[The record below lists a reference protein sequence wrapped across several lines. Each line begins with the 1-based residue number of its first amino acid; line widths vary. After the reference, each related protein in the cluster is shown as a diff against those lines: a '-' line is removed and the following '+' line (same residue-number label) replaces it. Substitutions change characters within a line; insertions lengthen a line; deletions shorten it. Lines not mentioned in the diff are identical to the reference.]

1 MTLLLGLLRHAETE
15 WSRDKRVQGHTDVPL
30 SDDARA
36 WLSRHRLPKIAN
48 GMAVASSPLVR
59 CTETAKYLGLE
70 QVAIEPR
77 LVEMSWGQWEGR
89 RLAQLRGELG
99 ASMATNE
106 ARGLDFMPPQGESPR
121 QVLARV
127 RPWLAELAQADRP
140 TLGLAHR
147 GVIRVIFAAATGW
160 DMLGRPPA
168 KLDWACLH
176 VFALDASGTPSV
188 HQLNL
193 PLDAIDD
200 VGMEAP

>member
-36 WLSRHRLPKIAN
+36 WLVRHHLPGIAA
-48 GMAVASSPLVR
+48 GMQVVSSPLAR
-59 CTETAKYLGLE
+59 CTQTAKCLGLE
-70 QVAIEPR
+70 QFAIEPR

-89 RLAQLRGELG
+89 RLAELRGELG
-99 ASMATNE
+99 TSMLLNE
-106 ARGLDFMPPQGESPR
+106 ARGFDFMPPQGESPR

-127 RPWLAELAQADRP
+127 RPWMAELAQAGKP

-168 KLDWACLH
+168 KLDWASLH
-176 VFALDASGTPSV
+176 VFALDPSGTPSV
-188 HQLNL
+188 HQLNV
-193 PLDAIDD
+193 PLDVIDD
-200 VGMEAP
+200 VGMDTP